1 MQLPIDIGAVLDE
14 ATNVDAA
21 RRTPISLSIYIDESA
36 PGDLQAY
43 VRQAFA
49 SASTTARVSISYLE
63 GRDVVPYEGDDM
75 ACIVAGTRESSGYAA
90 SVLRQAGIPV
100 MVVTTSP
107 TLTNKAAAQSK
118 YPFPKGDVISP
129 SSLSVSKDVAAQ
141 VSSAASDGSAGSVQA
156 STDTVAKS
164 SSAALSAAPSEPVPL
179 GTEAAANLL
188 ERMGAWVIDACK
200 EKRLA
205 FALAFPFV
213 RKPLAMETVKATS
226 MQNGGIGL
234 VLVIPGADMPVMT
247 LNQAKMVLQIAAAYG
262 EELSMSRA
270 KELAAVVAG
279 GFACRGVARQ
289 ICSAIPVAGWAVK
302 AAIGYSGT
310 YAMGRAAIEFYEGG
324 PTVSKLTDVIAQA
337 RDKAVASAARK
348 AASSAQKAGA
358 NALSGVRAKASSAA
372 ASAKQAAS
380 AAANRVRNENV

>member
-75 ACIVAGTRESSGYAA
+75 ACVVAGTRECSGYAA